1 MNTAFLLMAQYN
13 GQAIIPIEQVCKDY
27 FDITPTK
34 LKAKVAKGE
43 INLPLVWME
52 SSQKGARGVHL
63 SDLAAY
69 IDSQHAKAKTEQDKL
84 MGRHRSG
91 RSH

>member
-13 GQAIIPIEQVCKDY
+13 GQAIIPIDLVCKDY

-34 LKAKVAKGE
+34 LKAKVARGE

-63 SDLAAY
+63 TDLAAY
-69 IDSQHAKAKTEQDKL
+69 IDSQHAKAKAEQDKL
-84 MGRHRSG
+84 MGQGTRRAS
-91 RSH
+91 

>member
-13 GQAIIPIEQVCKDY
+13 GQAIIPIERVCEDY

-34 LKAKVAKGE
+34 LKGKIARGE

-69 IDSQHAKAKTEQDKL
+69 IDSQHAKAKSEQEKL
-84 MGRHRSG
+84 MGRGLRRVS
-91 RSH
+91 

>member
-13 GQAIIPIEQVCKDY
+13 GQAIIPIELVCKDY

-63 SDLAAY
+63 SDLASY
-69 IDSQHAKAKTEQDKL
+69 IDSQHAKAKAEQDKL
-84 MGRHRSG
+84 MGQGTRRAS
-91 RSH
+91 